1 MHACVCMYAWVCLG
15 ASVERMQSCWKLIL
29 SQLRNVKVTLCC
41 SCCHFQLF
49 FRYCRGENIDVA
61 DDDHRSYIANEFV
74 ETSADCGD
82 ALAAV
87 VIVVIGDFQTMLS
100 VGVTSA
106 IKVSM

>member
-1 MHACVCMYAWVCLG
+1 M
-15 ASVERMQSCWKLIL
+15 
-29 SQLRNVKVTLCC
+29 
-41 SCCHFQLF
+41 
-49 FRYCRGENIDVA
+49 A

>member
-1 MHACVCMYAWVCLG
+1 M
-15 ASVERMQSCWKLIL
+15 
-29 SQLRNVKVTLCC
+29 
-41 SCCHFQLF
+41 
-49 FRYCRGENIDVA
+49 A

-106 IKVSM
+106 IKVSMQYATKLALGWAFSYICKCH